1 MSAAGLDMYELF
13 YTPFKA
19 AADAQALLTDNTLK
33 FIKKFGLDG
42 SNGII
47 TTTICSYGNVDSS
60 NVALSGGYNKITDA
74 GVIANLGLEP
84 YVGTTGKTADN
95 LMHFQSKKQLTIP
108 YIALFNVPALKMRA
122 VTVDLALEIDKI
134 EKKDSSNASDNA
146 VRVSGGGGA
155 NWGVAS
161 FHSDF
166 EVKATSSSQN
176 TTSSTNATKV
186 KYMVH
191 MEAADDP
198 PVGLTKILDWCMGV
212 DNPPASDYSRL
223 KSSDLF
229 KPMESLGQLNMSATK
244 DGR

>member
-1 MSAAGLDMYELF
+1 MSAGGLDMYELF

-33 FIKKFGLDG
+33 FIKRFGLDG

-47 TTTICSYGNVDSS
+47 TTTICSYGGIDSS
-60 NVALSGGYNKITDA
+60 TNSLTGGGRVEITDP
-74 GVIANLGLEP
+74 VILESLDLSSNGGMRH
-84 YVGTTGKTADN
+84 Y
-95 LMHFQSKKQLTIP
+95 QSKKSLTIP

-134 EKKDSSNASDNA
+134 EKKDSSDIASQEQKLT
-146 VRVSGGGGA
+146 GGGGA

-161 FHSDF
+161 FRSDF

-212 DNPPASDYSRL
+212 DNPPAADYSRL

-229 KPMESLGQLNMSATK
+229 KPMDSLGALNMSATK

>member
-1 MSAAGLDMYELF
+1 MAAAGIDMYELF

-33 FIKKFGLDG
+33 FIKRFGLDG
-42 SNGII
+42 SNAII
-47 TTTICSYGNVDSS
+47 TTTICSYGGIDSS
-60 NVALSGGYNKITDA
+60 NVALTGGGRTEITNDS
-74 GVIANLGLEP
+74 ILESLDLSSNGGMRH
-84 YVGTTGKTADN
+84 YQT
-95 LMHFQSKKQLTIP
+95 KKQLTIP

-134 EKKDSSNASDNA
+134 EKKDSSDSNSNDQKLT
-146 VRVSGGGGA
+146 GGGGA

-161 FHSDF
+161 FRSDF

-223 KSSDLF
+223 TSADLF
-229 KPMESLGQLNMSATK
+229 KPMESLGALNMSATK